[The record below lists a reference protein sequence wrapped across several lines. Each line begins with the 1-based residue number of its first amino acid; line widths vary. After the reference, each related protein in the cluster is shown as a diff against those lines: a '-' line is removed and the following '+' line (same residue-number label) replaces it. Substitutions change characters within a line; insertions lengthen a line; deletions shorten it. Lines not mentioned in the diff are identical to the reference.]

1 MWTEEQL
8 RKEVVKVQAEMNM
21 LGKKING
28 YDSEIN
34 RITSLK
40 NQDLQEILR
49 LDGEMRALKRQLGEE
64 QK

>member
-8 RKEVVKVQAEMNM
+8 RAQAAKVQAEMNA
-21 LGKKING
+21 LGTKISG

-34 RITSLK
+34 RLSSLK
-40 NQDLQEILR
+40 NQDLQELLR

-64 QK
+64 VK